1 MKRTLFYTLL
11 CAILSGITA
20 CSQKDDVETNPDG
33 KVDLAKGLQIK
44 LNFTDYNEDI
54 KVDGTRAVT
63 NDTLRREW
71 VDLGNGISAEVTVK
85 RDTTKSKAKAST
97 RAIADGTYTLLA
109 YDHTTHNLVGEITGQ
124 VVSGTFTPSAGFDVE
139 PNKTYDFVCYN
150 SKVTRNGNMLTVTK
164 ANAEHARIGR
174 NTLTIYPSFS
184 RQYITFN
191 MKPAASRLYILLE
204 SWVDFPALTATLAT
218 AAGQTVPSAA
228 QYDMS
233 TDTWTTG
240 TGVANSENLT
250 FPAGMIPPYSYYDD
264 ALSNSQ
270 YLYYLPST
278 DIGKLKLTLHG
289 SGKIYNLPL
298 EGANLLLNSLKDGAG
313 LVTTMQPT
321 YSYAVS
327 VKLVYNYIYLMS
339 DGSTDFINSTQYT
352 ALRADDGKTP
362 RYMDKR
368 GNVLNTPKV
377 PIAVVVSQSRGMA
390 VALKDAGGGA
400 KYPWV
405 GKMSLQSKA
414 VNKSYVIDPE
424 IFDLLALE
432 NGYSETWDAS
442 ASTDNTT
449 VKGSSNDFPAFKA
462 AGDYQPGVSV
472 TGTMVGRKWYLP
484 AFGEWKYVFSA
495 LGFGDV
501 TKVKRY
507 DLYPWNVALADIA
520 FTQVGGTALYRNY
533 DNYVSSSEYQIYS
546 WEHGPQHV
554 GVIWNHSYSG
564 FLWTGM
570 EKRFAGRVRPFIKY
584 K

>member
-1 MKRTLFYTLL
+1 MMKRTLFYTLL

-20 CSQKDDVETNPDG
+20 CSQKDDVEANPDG

-54 KVDGTRAVT
+54 KVDGTRAVA

-71 VDLGNGISAEVTVK
+71 VDLGNGMSAEVTVK

-97 RAIADGTYTLLA
+97 RAISDGTYTLLA

-174 NTLTIYPSFS
+174 TTQFIPNSPT

-191 MKPAASRLYILLE
+191 MKPAASRLYIRLE

-218 AAGQTVPSAA
+218 NTGQTVPSTA

-250 FPAGMIPPYSYYDD
+250 FPAGTIPTYSYGDP
-264 ALSNSQ
+264 ASGSQ
-270 YLYYLPST
+270 YIYYLPST

-313 LVTTMQPT
+313 LVTTMQPA

-339 DGSTDFINSTQYT
+339 DGSTGLFRETTFGGGS
-352 ALRADDGKTP
+352 KTP
-362 RYMDKR
+362 V
-368 GNVLNTPKV
+368 G
-377 PIAVVVSQSRGMA
+377 IVVSRGKHLAMSIKQVTTNSSDDLYWLSRTTPPPYLGYGQGYNTTMYTWGDIN
-390 VALKDAGGGA
+390 ALKDMKGYEWTWDAASSWDGTTVKANSPAFPAFYIIGQHTTPINGHKWFLPSAGQ
-400 KYPWV
+400 WV
-405 GKMSLQSKA
+405 EVVYNLCFADRATTPLSTLNNPGPAATKFCNTRVLTKA
-414 VNKSYVIDPE
+414 VNAVGGNSWNQNGWPYQSSTEWNNANTCMWPWNEGNITLRPE
-424 IFDLLALE
+424 
-432 NGYSETWDAS
+432 GYSS
-442 ASTDNTT
+442 GVGPT
-449 VKGSSNDFPAFKA
+449 V
-462 AGDYQPGVSV
+462 V
-472 TGTMVGRKWYLP
+472 
-484 AFGEWKYVFSA
+484 
-495 LGFGDV
+495 
-501 TKVKRY
+501 
-507 DLYPWNVALADIA
+507 
-520 FTQVGGTALYRNY
+520 
-533 DNYVSSSEYQIYS
+533 
-546 WEHGPQHV
+546 
-554 GVIWNHSYSG
+554 
-564 FLWTGM
+564 
-570 EKRFAGRVRPFIKY
+570 PFIIY
-584 K
+584 QQV

>member
-54 KVDGTRAVT
+54 KVDGTRTVT

-71 VDLGNGISAEVTVK
+71 VDLGNGMNAEVTVE

-97 RAIADGTYTLLA
+97 RVIADGTYTLLA

-174 NTLTIYPSFS
+174 NTQTIYPSFG

-218 AAGQTVPSAA
+218 NTGQTVPSAA

-250 FPAGMIPPYSYYDD
+250 FPAGTIPPYSYYDD

-321 YSYAVS
+321 YSYAVK
-327 VKLVYNYIYLMS
+327 VKLVYNYLYLM
-339 DGSTDFINSTQYT
+339 
-352 ALRADDGKTP
+352 DDGTTGLFRETTFGGGSKTP
-362 RYMDKR
+362 V
-368 GNVLNTPKV
+368 G
-377 PIAVVVSQSRGMA
+377 IVVSRGKHLAMSIKTVGNNTKEQNYWINA
-390 VALKDAGGGA
+390 LAPHGFTLPLWGQGYNKTMYAWNDLENALKDM
-400 KYPWV
+400 K
-405 GKMSLQSKA
+405 
-414 VNKSYVIDPE
+414 
-424 IFDLLALE
+424 
-432 NGYSETWDAS
+432 GYEWTWDPTS
-442 ASTDNTT
+442 SWDGMTT
-449 VKGSSNDFPAFKA
+449 KANEPYFPAFYTIARNTVPVNSHKWFLPSAGQWVEVVYNLCFADRVTTPLNQLISNA
-462 AGDYQPGVSV
+462 AGNVCNKRPLRKAINAVGGDAFDRNWIYQSSTECNNANVV
-472 TGTMVGRKWYLP
+472 LDNN
-484 AFGEWKYVFSA
+484 FG
-495 LGFGDV
+495 GD
-501 TKVKRY
+501 TKV
-507 DLYPWNVALADIA
+507 V
-520 FTQVGGTALYRNY
+520 FQ
-533 DNYVSSSEYQIYS
+533 SECYNC
-546 WEHGPQHV
+546 
-554 GVIWNHSYSG
+554 GV
-564 FLWTGM
+564 FPVL
-570 EKRFAGRVRPFIKY
+570 VPFIIY
-584 K
+584 Q

>member
-11 CAILSGITA
+11 CAILLGITA

-33 KVDLAKGLQIK
+33 KVDLAKGLKIK

-54 KVDGTRAVT
+54 KVDGTRAVA

-97 RAIADGTYTLLA
+97 RVISDGTYTLLA

-174 NTLTIYPSFS
+174 NTQTIYPSS
-184 RQYITFN
+184 GRQYITFN
-191 MKPAASRLYILLE
+191 MKPTASRLSIRLE
-204 SWVDFPALTATLAT
+204 SWVEFPALTATLAT
-218 AAGQTVPSAA
+218 NTGQTVPSAA

-250 FPAGMIPPYSYYDD
+250 FPAGTIPPYSYGD
-264 ALSNSQ
+264 AVSGSP
-270 YLYYLPST
+270 YIYYLPST

-327 VKLVYNYIYLMS
+327 VKLIYNYIYLMS
-339 DGSTDFINSTQYT
+339 DGSTGLFRETTFGGGS
-352 ALRADDGKTP
+352 KTP
-362 RYMDKR
+362 V
-368 GNVLNTPKV
+368 G
-377 PIAVVVSQSRGMA
+377 VVVSRGKHLAMSIKTVGNNTA
-390 VALKDAGGGA
+390 KQNYWIDGSVPGFTYPSWGQGFNTTMYAWNDLENALKDM
-400 KYPWV
+400 K
-405 GKMSLQSKA
+405 
-414 VNKSYVIDPE
+414 
-424 IFDLLALE
+424 
-432 NGYSETWDAS
+432 GYEWTWDA
-442 ASTDNTT
+442 ASSWDGTT
-449 VKGSSNDFPAFKA
+449 VKANSQAFPAFYIIGQNTTPINGHKWFLPSAGQWVEVVYNLCFADRVTTPLNQLISNA
-462 AGDYQPGVSV
+462 AGDVYNRIPLYKAINAVGGDSFDRRWIYQSSTECNNANVV
-472 TGTMVGRKWYLP
+472 LDNTFGT
-484 AFGEWKYVFSA
+484 
-495 LGFGDV
+495 D
-501 TKVKRY
+501 TKVVFQSECY
-507 DLYPWNVALADIA
+507 SCGVYPV
-520 FTQVGGTALYRNY
+520 V
-533 DNYVSSSEYQIYS
+533 V
-546 WEHGPQHV
+546 
-554 GVIWNHSYSG
+554 
-564 FLWTGM
+564 
-570 EKRFAGRVRPFIKY
+570 PFIIY
-584 K
+584 Q

>member
-20 CSQKDDVETNPDG
+20 CSQKDDVEANPDG

-54 KVDGTRAVT
+54 KVDGTRAVA

-71 VDLGNGISAEVTVK
+71 VDLGNGMSAEVTVK

-97 RAIADGTYTLLA
+97 RAISDGTYTLLA

-174 NTLTIYPSFS
+174 TTQFIPNSPT

-191 MKPAASRLYILLE
+191 MKPAASRLYIRLE

-218 AAGQTVPSAA
+218 NTGQTVPSTA

-250 FPAGMIPPYSYYDD
+250 FPAGTIPPYSYGDP
-264 ALSNSQ
+264 ASGSQ
-270 YLYYLPST
+270 YIYYLPST

-298 EGANLLLNSLKDGAG
+298 EGANLLLNSLKDCAG
-313 LVTTMQPT
+313 LVTTMQPA

-339 DGSTDFINSTQYT
+339 DGSTGLFRETTFGGGS
-352 ALRADDGKTP
+352 KTP
-362 RYMDKR
+362 V
-368 GNVLNTPKV
+368 G
-377 PIAVVVSQSRGMA
+377 IVVSRGKHLAMSIKQVTTNSSDDLYWLSRTTPPPYLGYGQGYNTTMYTWGDIN
-390 VALKDAGGGA
+390 ALKDMKVYEWTWDAASSWDGTTVKANSPAFPAFYILGQHTTPINGHKWFSPSAGQ
-400 KYPWV
+400 WV
-405 GKMSLQSKA
+405 EVVYNLCFADRATTPLSTLNNPGPAATKFCNTRVLTKA
-414 VNKSYVIDPE
+414 VNAVGGNSWNQNGWPYQSSTEWNNANTCMWPWNEGNITLRPE
-424 IFDLLALE
+424 
-432 NGYSETWDAS
+432 GYSS
-442 ASTDNTT
+442 GVGPT
-449 VKGSSNDFPAFKA
+449 V
-462 AGDYQPGVSV
+462 V
-472 TGTMVGRKWYLP
+472 
-484 AFGEWKYVFSA
+484 
-495 LGFGDV
+495 
-501 TKVKRY
+501 
-507 DLYPWNVALADIA
+507 
-520 FTQVGGTALYRNY
+520 
-533 DNYVSSSEYQIYS
+533 
-546 WEHGPQHV
+546 
-554 GVIWNHSYSG
+554 
-564 FLWTGM
+564 
-570 EKRFAGRVRPFIKY
+570 PFIIY
-584 K
+584 Q

>member
-1 MKRTLFYTLL
+1 MKRTIFYTLL
-11 CAILSGITA
+11 CAILLGITA

-33 KVDLAKGLQIK
+33 KVDLAKGLKIK

-54 KVDGTRAVT
+54 KVDGTRAVA

-71 VDLGNGISAEVTVK
+71 VDLGNGMSAEVTVK

-97 RAIADGTYTLLA
+97 RVISDGTYTLLA
-109 YDHTTHNLVGEITGQ
+109 YDHTTHSLVDEITGQ

-174 NTLTIYPSFS
+174 TTQFIPNSPT
-184 RQYITFN
+184 RQWISFN
-191 MKPAASRLYILLE
+191 MKPAASRLYIRLE

-218 AAGQTVPSAA
+218 NTGQTVPSTA

-250 FPAGMIPPYSYYDD
+250 FPAPNSYYGDP
-264 ALSNSQ
+264 ASSSQ
-270 YLYYLPST
+270 YIYYLPST

-339 DGSTDFINSTQYT
+339 DGTTGLFKATTFGGGS
-352 ALRADDGKTP
+352 KTP
-362 RYMDKR
+362 V
-368 GNVLNTPKV
+368 G
-377 PIAVVVSQSRGMA
+377 VVVSRGKHLAMSIKEVNTNSSDDYYWLSRTVA
-390 VALKDAGGGA
+390 VPNPPSYGQGYNKTMYAYNDINALKDM
-400 KYPWV
+400 K
-405 GKMSLQSKA
+405 
-414 VNKSYVIDPE
+414 
-424 IFDLLALE
+424 
-432 NGYSETWDAS
+432 GYEWTWDGAS
-442 ASTDNTT
+442 SWDGAT
-449 VKGSSNDFPAFKA
+449 VKANSQAFPAFYIIGQHTTPINGHKWFLPSAGQWVEVVYNLCFADRATTPLSTLNNPGPAATNFCNIKVLAKA
-462 AGDYQPGVSV
+462 VEA
-472 TGTMVGRKWYLP
+472 
-484 AFGEWKYVFSA
+484 
-495 LGFGDV
+495 
-501 TKVKRY
+501 
-507 DLYPWNVALADIA
+507 
-520 FTQVGGTALYRNY
+520 VGGNSWRIYGTPFYQCSTEWDNANTCMWIWDEGNITLRPESYTAGASPT
-533 DNYVSSSEYQIYS
+533 V
-546 WEHGPQHV
+546 V
-554 GVIWNHSYSG
+554 
-564 FLWTGM
+564 
-570 EKRFAGRVRPFIKY
+570 PFIIY
-584 K
+584 Q

>member
-174 NTLTIYPSFS
+174 NTQTIYPSFG

-191 MKPAASRLYILLE
+191 MKPAASRLRIQLE
-204 SWVDFPALTATLAT
+204 GWMDFPALTATLAT
-218 AAGQTVPSAA
+218 NMGQTVPSAA

-240 TGVANSENLT
+240 TGVSNSENLT
-250 FPAGMIPPYSYYDD
+250 FPAGTIPPYSYYDD
-264 ALSNSQ
+264 ARSGSQ

-327 VKLVYNYIYLMS
+327 VKLIYNYIYLMS
-339 DGSTDFINSTQYT
+339 DGTTGLFKATTFGGGS
-352 ALRADDGKTP
+352 KTP
-362 RYMDKR
+362 V
-368 GNVLNTPKV
+368 G
-377 PIAVVVSQSRGMA
+377 IVVSRGKHLAMSIKRVITNSNSDYYWLSRHIAPPTNPPYGQGYNTTMYGWNDIN
-390 VALKDAGGGA
+390 ALKDM
-400 KYPWV
+400 K
-405 GKMSLQSKA
+405 
-414 VNKSYVIDPE
+414 
-424 IFDLLALE
+424 
-432 NGYSETWDAS
+432 GYEWTWDA
-442 ASTDNTT
+442 ASSWDGST
-449 VKGSSNDFPAFKA
+449 VKANSPAFPAFYIIGQHTTPINGHKWFLPSAGQWVEVIYNLCFADRATTPLSTLMNGSSGTGFCDASILPKA
-462 AGDYQPGVSV
+462 VYA
-472 TGTMVGRKWYLP
+472 
-484 AFGEWKYVFSA
+484 
-495 LGFGDV
+495 
-501 TKVKRY
+501 
-507 DLYPWNVALADIA
+507 
-520 FTQVGGTALYRNY
+520 VGGDSWSPY
-533 DNYVSSSEYQIYS
+533 SSSFYQS
-546 WEHGPQHV
+546 STEWSNANTC
-554 GVIWNHSYSG
+554 IWVWNKGEITLRSECYTCGASP
-564 FLWTGM
+564 T
-570 EKRFAGRVRPFIKY
+570 VVPFIIY
-584 K
+584 Q

>member
-11 CAILSGITA
+11 CAILLGITA
-20 CSQKDDVETNPDG
+20 CSQKDDVEENPDR
-33 KVDLAKGLQIK
+33 KVDLAKGLKIK

-54 KVDGTRAVT
+54 KVDGTRAVA

-71 VDLGNGISAEVTVK
+71 VDLGNGMSAEVTVK

-204 SWVDFPALTATLAT
+204 SWVEFPALTATLAT
-218 AAGQTVPSAA
+218 NTGQTVPSAA

-240 TGVANSENLT
+240 TGVTNSENLT
-250 FPAGMIPPYSYYDD
+250 FPAGTIPSYSYDD
-264 ALSNSQ
+264 SRSNSQ

-321 YSYAVS
+321 YSYAVT
-327 VKLVYNYIYLMS
+327 VKLIYNYIYLM
-339 DGSTDFINSTQYT
+339 
-352 ALRADDGKTP
+352 DDGTTGLFRETTFGGGSKTP
-362 RYMDKR
+362 V
-368 GNVLNTPKV
+368 G
-377 PIAVVVSQSRGMA
+377 VVVSRGKHLAMSIKTVGNNTKEQNYWIDVSA
-390 VALKDAGGGA
+390 PHGFTPPSWGQGYNKTMYAWNDLENALKDM
-400 KYPWV
+400 K
-405 GKMSLQSKA
+405 
-414 VNKSYVIDPE
+414 
-424 IFDLLALE
+424 
-432 NGYSETWDAS
+432 GYEWTWDPAS
-442 ASTDNTT
+442 SWDGMTT
-449 VKGSSNDFPAFKA
+449 KAYEPYFPAFYTIARNTVDVNGHRWFLPSAGQWVEVVYNLCFADRVTTPLNHAGNVWNKRPLRKA
-462 AGDYQPGVSV
+462 INAVGGDAFDRYWIYQSSTECNNANVV
-472 TGTMVGRKWYLP
+472 LDNT
-484 AFGEWKYVFSA
+484 FGY
-495 LGFGDV
+495 D
-501 TKVKRY
+501 TKVVFQSECY
-507 DLYPWNVALADIA
+507 NCGVYPVL
-520 FTQVGGTALYRNY
+520 V
-533 DNYVSSSEYQIYS
+533 
-546 WEHGPQHV
+546 
-554 GVIWNHSYSG
+554 
-564 FLWTGM
+564 
-570 EKRFAGRVRPFIKY
+570 PFIIY
-584 K
+584 Q

>member
-33 KVDLAKGLQIK
+33 KVDLAKGLKIK
-44 LNFTDYNEDI
+44 LNFTGYNEDI
-54 KVDGTRAVT
+54 KVDGTRAVA

-71 VDLGNGISAEVTVK
+71 VDLGNGMSAEVTVK

-97 RAIADGTYTLLA
+97 RVISDGTYTLLA

-164 ANAEHARIGR
+164 ANAEYARIGR
-174 NTLTIYPSFS
+174 NTQTIYPSFS

-191 MKPAASRLYILLE
+191 MKPAASRLSIRLE

-218 AAGQTVPSAA
+218 NTGQTVPSTA

-250 FPAGMIPPYSYYDD
+250 FPAGTGSSYYSD
-264 ALSNSQ
+264 AVSGSQ

-339 DGSTDFINSTQYT
+339 DGSTGLFRETTFGGGS
-352 ALRADDGKTP
+352 KTP
-362 RYMDKR
+362 V
-368 GNVLNTPKV
+368 G
-377 PIAVVVSQSRGMA
+377 IVVSRGKHLAMSIKRINTVSYQDRYWLSTTIA
-390 VALKDAGGGA
+390 LPNPPSYGSGYNKTMYAWNDGDVLKDMKGYEWTWDAASSWDGTTVKANSPAFPAFYLIGQHTTPINGHKWFLPSAGQ
-400 KYPWV
+400 WV
-405 GKMSLQSKA
+405 EVVYNLCFADRATTPLSELNENSSTATNFCNTRVLIKA
-414 VNKSYVIDPE
+414 VN
-424 IFDLLALE
+424 A
-432 NGYSETWDAS
+432 
-442 ASTDNTT
+442 
-449 VKGSSNDFPAFKA
+449 
-462 AGDYQPGVSV
+462 
-472 TGTMVGRKWYLP
+472 
-484 AFGEWKYVFSA
+484 
-495 LGFGDV
+495 
-501 TKVKRY
+501 
-507 DLYPWNVALADIA
+507 
-520 FTQVGGTALYRNY
+520 VGGDSWDGTGWPYQSSTEWDNRNTCMWIW
-533 DNYVSSSEYQIYS
+533 DEGNITLRSE
-546 WEHGPQHV
+546 
-554 GVIWNHSYSG
+554 NYSG
-564 FLWTGM
+564 G
-570 EKRFAGRVRPFIKY
+570 APPIVVPFIIY
-584 K
+584 Q

>member
-20 CSQKDDVETNPDG
+20 CSQKDDVEANPDG

-54 KVDGTRAVT
+54 KVDGTRAVA

-71 VDLGNGISAEVTVK
+71 VDLGNGMSAEVTVK

-97 RAIADGTYTLLA
+97 RAISDGTYTLLA

-174 NTLTIYPSFS
+174 TTQFIPNSPT

-191 MKPAASRLYILLE
+191 MKPAASRLYIRLE

-218 AAGQTVPSAA
+218 NTGQTVPSTA

-250 FPAGMIPPYSYYDD
+250 FPAGTNPYYGDPAS
-264 ALSNSQ
+264 SSQ
-270 YLYYLPST
+270 YIYYLPST

-313 LVTTMQPT
+313 LVTTMQPA
-321 YSYAVS
+321 YSYAVL

-339 DGSTDFINSTQYT
+339 DGSTGLFRETTFGGGS
-352 ALRADDGKTP
+352 KTP
-362 RYMDKR
+362 V
-368 GNVLNTPKV
+368 G
-377 PIAVVVSQSRGMA
+377 IVVSRGKHLAMSIKQVTTNSSDDLYWLSRTTPPPYLGYGQGYNTTMYTWGDIN
-390 VALKDAGGGA
+390 ALKDMKGYEWTWDAASSWDGTTVKANSPAFPAFYIIGQHTTPINGHKWFLPSAGQ
-400 KYPWV
+400 WV
-405 GKMSLQSKA
+405 EVVYNLCFADRATTPLSTLNNPGPAATKFCNTRVLTKA
-414 VNKSYVIDPE
+414 VNAVGGNSWNQNGWPYQSSTEWNNANTCMWPWNEGNITLRPE
-424 IFDLLALE
+424 
-432 NGYSETWDAS
+432 GYSS
-442 ASTDNTT
+442 GVGPT
-449 VKGSSNDFPAFKA
+449 V
-462 AGDYQPGVSV
+462 V
-472 TGTMVGRKWYLP
+472 
-484 AFGEWKYVFSA
+484 
-495 LGFGDV
+495 
-501 TKVKRY
+501 
-507 DLYPWNVALADIA
+507 
-520 FTQVGGTALYRNY
+520 
-533 DNYVSSSEYQIYS
+533 
-546 WEHGPQHV
+546 
-554 GVIWNHSYSG
+554 
-564 FLWTGM
+564 
-570 EKRFAGRVRPFIKY
+570 PFIIY
-584 K
+584 Q

>member
-71 VDLGNGISAEVTVK
+71 VDLGNGMSAEVTVK

-150 SKVTRNGNMLTVTK
+150 SKVTRNGNILTVTK
-164 ANAEHARIGR
+164 ANAEYARIGR
-174 NTLTIYPSFS
+174 TTRFIPNSLS
-184 RQYITFN
+184 RQWISFN
-191 MKPAASRLYILLE
+191 MKPAASRLSIRLE
-204 SWVDFPALTATLAT
+204 SWVEFPALTATLAT
-218 AAGQTVPSAA
+218 NTGQTVPSTA

-233 TDTWTTG
+233 TDTWATG

-250 FPAGMIPPYSYYDD
+250 FPAGTTSYYGDP
-264 ALSNSQ
+264 ASGSQ
-270 YLYYLPST
+270 YIYYLPST

-298 EGANLLLNSLKDGAG
+298 EGASLLLNSLKDGAG

-339 DGSTDFINSTQYT
+339 DGTTGLFKATTFGGGSKIPV
-352 ALRADDGKTP
+352 G
-362 RYMDKR
+362 
-368 GNVLNTPKV
+368 
-377 PIAVVVSQSRGMA
+377 IVVSRGKHLAMSIKQVNTNSSDDYYWLSRTVA
-390 VALKDAGGGA
+390 VPNPPSYGQGYNKTMYAYNDINALKDM
-400 KYPWV
+400 K
-405 GKMSLQSKA
+405 
-414 VNKSYVIDPE
+414 
-424 IFDLLALE
+424 
-432 NGYSETWDAS
+432 GYEWTWDPAS
-442 ASTDNTT
+442 SWDGAT
-449 VKGSSNDFPAFKA
+449 VKANSQAFPAFYIIGQHTTPINGHKWFLPSAGQWVEVVYNLCFADRATTPLSTLNNPGPAATKFCNIKVLAKA
-462 AGDYQPGVSV
+462 VEA
-472 TGTMVGRKWYLP
+472 
-484 AFGEWKYVFSA
+484 
-495 LGFGDV
+495 
-501 TKVKRY
+501 
-507 DLYPWNVALADIA
+507 
-520 FTQVGGTALYRNY
+520 VGGNSWRIYGTPFYQCSTEWDNANTCMWIWDEGNITLRPESYTAGASPT
-533 DNYVSSSEYQIYS
+533 V
-546 WEHGPQHV
+546 V
-554 GVIWNHSYSG
+554 
-564 FLWTGM
+564 
-570 EKRFAGRVRPFIKY
+570 PFIIY
-584 K
+584 QQV

>member
-20 CSQKDDVETNPDG
+20 CSQKDDVEANPDG
-33 KVDLAKGLQIK
+33 KVDLAKGLKIK

-54 KVDGTRAVT
+54 KVDGTRAVA

-71 VDLGNGISAEVTVK
+71 VDLGNGMSAEVTVK

-97 RAIADGTYTLLA
+97 RVISDGTYTLLA

-174 NTLTIYPSFS
+174 TTQFIPNSPT

-191 MKPAASRLYILLE
+191 MKPAASRLYIRLE

-218 AAGQTVPSAA
+218 NTGQTVPSTA

-250 FPAGMIPPYSYYDD
+250 FPAGTNPYYGDPAS
-264 ALSNSQ
+264 SSQ
-270 YLYYLPST
+270 YIYYLPST

-313 LVTTMQPT
+313 LVTTMQPA
-321 YSYAVS
+321 YSYAVL

-339 DGSTDFINSTQYT
+339 DGSTGLFRETTFGGGS
-352 ALRADDGKTP
+352 RTP
-362 RYMDKR
+362 V
-368 GNVLNTPKV
+368 G
-377 PIAVVVSQSRGMA
+377 IVVSRGKHLAMSIKQVTTNSSDDYYWLSRTVAIPNPPGYGNGYNTTMYDYYD
-390 VALKDAGGGA
+390 VNALKDM
-400 KYPWV
+400 K
-405 GKMSLQSKA
+405 
-414 VNKSYVIDPE
+414 
-424 IFDLLALE
+424 
-432 NGYSETWDAS
+432 GYEWTWDA
-442 ASTDNTT
+442 ASSWDGTT
-449 VKGSSNDFPAFKA
+449 VKANSQAFPAFYIIGQHTTPINGHKWFLPSAGQWVEVVYNLCFADRATTPLSTLNNPGPAATKFCNIKVLAKA
-462 AGDYQPGVSV
+462 VEA
-472 TGTMVGRKWYLP
+472 
-484 AFGEWKYVFSA
+484 
-495 LGFGDV
+495 
-501 TKVKRY
+501 
-507 DLYPWNVALADIA
+507 
-520 FTQVGGTALYRNY
+520 VGGNSWRTSGIPFYQ
-533 DNYVSSSEYQIYS
+533 SSTEWGYENTCMWIWDEGNVTLRSE
-546 WEHGPQHV
+546 
-554 GVIWNHSYSG
+554 NYSG
-564 FLWTGM
+564 GAPPT
-570 EKRFAGRVRPFIKY
+570 VVPFIIY
-584 K
+584 Q

>member
-71 VDLGNGISAEVTVK
+71 VDLGNGMSAEVTVK

-109 YDHTTHNLVGEITGQ
+109 YDHTTHNLVSEITGQ

-150 SKVTRNGNMLTVTK
+150 SKVTRNGNILTVTK
-164 ANAEHARIGR
+164 ANAEYARIGR
-174 NTLTIYPSFS
+174 TTRFIPNSLS
-184 RQYITFN
+184 RQWISFN
-191 MKPAASRLYILLE
+191 MKPAASRLSIRLE
-204 SWVDFPALTATLAT
+204 SWVEFPALTATLAT
-218 AAGQTVPSAA
+218 NTGQTVPSTA

-233 TDTWTTG
+233 TDTWATG

-250 FPAGMIPPYSYYDD
+250 FPAGTTSYYGDP
-264 ALSNSQ
+264 ASGSQ
-270 YLYYLPST
+270 YIYYLPST

-298 EGANLLLNSLKDGAG
+298 EGASLLLNSLKDGAG

-339 DGSTDFINSTQYT
+339 DGTTGLFKATTFGGGSKIPV
-352 ALRADDGKTP
+352 G
-362 RYMDKR
+362 
-368 GNVLNTPKV
+368 
-377 PIAVVVSQSRGMA
+377 IVVSRGKHLAMSIKQVNTNSSDDYYWLSRTVA
-390 VALKDAGGGA
+390 VPNPPSYGQGYNKTMYAYNDINALKDM
-400 KYPWV
+400 K
-405 GKMSLQSKA
+405 
-414 VNKSYVIDPE
+414 
-424 IFDLLALE
+424 
-432 NGYSETWDAS
+432 GYEWTWDPAS
-442 ASTDNTT
+442 SWDGAT
-449 VKGSSNDFPAFKA
+449 VKANSQAFPAFYIIGQHTTPINGHKWFLPSAGQWVEVVYNLCFADRATTPLSTLNNPGPAATKFCNIKVLAKA
-462 AGDYQPGVSV
+462 VEA
-472 TGTMVGRKWYLP
+472 
-484 AFGEWKYVFSA
+484 
-495 LGFGDV
+495 
-501 TKVKRY
+501 
-507 DLYPWNVALADIA
+507 
-520 FTQVGGTALYRNY
+520 VGGNSWRIYGTPFYQCSTEWDNANTCMWIWDEGNITLRPESYTAGASPT
-533 DNYVSSSEYQIYS
+533 V
-546 WEHGPQHV
+546 V
-554 GVIWNHSYSG
+554 
-564 FLWTGM
+564 
-570 EKRFAGRVRPFIKY
+570 PFIIY
-584 K
+584 Q

>member
-1 MKRTLFYTLL
+1 MKRTIFYTLL
-11 CAILSGITA
+11 CAILLGITA

-54 KVDGTRAVT
+54 KVDGTRAVA

-109 YDHTTHNLVGEITGQ
+109 YDHTTHNLVGEVTGQ

-174 NTLTIYPSFS
+174 NTQTIYPSS
-184 RQYITFN
+184 GRQYITFN
-191 MKPAASRLYILLE
+191 MKPAASRLYIRLE
-204 SWVDFPALTATLAT
+204 SWVSFPALTATLAT
-218 AAGQTVPSAA
+218 NTGQTVPSAA

-250 FPAGMIPPYSYYDD
+250 FSAGMAPYYGSD
-264 ALSNSQ
+264 AASNSP
-270 YLYYLPST
+270 YIYYLPST
-278 DIGKLKLTLHG
+278 DIGKLRLTLHG

-339 DGSTDFINSTQYT
+339 DGTTGLFKATTFGGGS
-352 ALRADDGKTP
+352 KTP
-362 RYMDKR
+362 V
-368 GNVLNTPKV
+368 G
-377 PIAVVVSQSRGMA
+377 IVVSRGKHLAMSIKQVNTNSSDDQYWLSRTIALPNPPGYGNGYNKTMYA
-390 VALKDAGGGA
+390 YNDVNALKDM
-400 KYPWV
+400 K
-405 GKMSLQSKA
+405 
-414 VNKSYVIDPE
+414 
-424 IFDLLALE
+424 
-432 NGYSETWDAS
+432 GYEWTWDA
-442 ASTDNTT
+442 ASSWDGTT
-449 VKGSSNDFPAFKA
+449 VKANSPAFPVFYMIGQHTTPINGHKWFLPSAGQWVEVIYNLCFADRATTPLSTLKDGFSGTAFCDVSILHKA
-462 AGDYQPGVSV
+462 VDA
-472 TGTMVGRKWYLP
+472 
-484 AFGEWKYVFSA
+484 
-495 LGFGDV
+495 
-501 TKVKRY
+501 
-507 DLYPWNVALADIA
+507 
-520 FTQVGGTALYRNY
+520 VGGNSWSNY
-533 DNYVSSSEYQIYS
+533 YSTPFYQSSTEWSNANTCM
-546 WEHGPQHV
+546 W
-554 GVIWNHSYSG
+554 IWNKGEVTLRPECYTCG
-564 FLWTGM
+564 AAPT
-570 EKRFAGRVRPFIKY
+570 VVPFIIY
-584 K
+584 Q

>member
-20 CSQKDDVETNPDG
+20 CSQKDDVETNPNG

-54 KVDGTRAVT
+54 KVDGTRAVA

-71 VDLGNGISAEVTVK
+71 VDLGNGMSAEVTVK

-97 RAIADGTYTLLA
+97 RVIADDTYTLLA
-109 YDHTTHNLVGEITGQ
+109 YDHTTHNLVGEVTGQ

-150 SKVTRNGNMLTVTK
+150 SKVTRNGNILTVTK

-174 NTLTIYPSFS
+174 NTQTIYPYFG

-191 MKPAASRLYILLE
+191 MKPAASRLYIRLE
-204 SWVDFPALTATLAT
+204 SWVSFPALTATLAT

-250 FPAGMIPPYSYYDD
+250 FSAGMAPYYGSD
-264 ALSNSQ
+264 AASNSP
-270 YLYYLPST
+270 YIYYLPST

-313 LVTTMQPT
+313 LVTTMQPA

-339 DGSTDFINSTQYT
+339 DGSTGLFRETTFGGGS
-352 ALRADDGKTP
+352 KTP
-362 RYMDKR
+362 I
-368 GNVLNTPKV
+368 G
-377 PIAVVVSQSRGMA
+377 IVVSRSKHLA
-390 VALKDAGGGA
+390 AALSPAAGGNRLYWCNGA
-400 KYPWV
+400 NYSDYPYNKTFFSGLDMYEDMDGYNWTWNPSYSKD
-405 GKMSLQSKA
+405 GITIKAQS
-414 VNKSYVIDPE
+414 NY
-424 IFDLLALE
+424 
-432 NGYSETWDAS
+432 
-442 ASTDNTT
+442 
-449 VKGSSNDFPAFKA
+449 FPAFQA
-462 AGDYQPGVSV
+462 AGSYQPTLPTGV
-472 TGTMVGRKWYLP
+472 TLTNGMENKKWFLP
-484 AFGEWKYVFSA
+484 SSGQWKLFFVN
-495 LGFGDV
+495 LGFGDMSPLTSVYV
-501 TKVKRY
+501 TYTPCYNNLIRQ
-507 DLYPWNVALADIA
+507 AIQA
-520 FTQVGGTALYRNY
+520 VGGNY
-533 DNYVSSSEYQIYS
+533 PFYMRYLTSTTGGIDMGSVYIVDNSIT
-546 WEHGPQHV
+546 
-554 GVIWNHSYSG
+554 WNDNPNMGTPNSVY
-564 FLWTGM
+564 
-570 EKRFAGRVRPFIKY
+570 PFIIY
-584 K
+584 Q